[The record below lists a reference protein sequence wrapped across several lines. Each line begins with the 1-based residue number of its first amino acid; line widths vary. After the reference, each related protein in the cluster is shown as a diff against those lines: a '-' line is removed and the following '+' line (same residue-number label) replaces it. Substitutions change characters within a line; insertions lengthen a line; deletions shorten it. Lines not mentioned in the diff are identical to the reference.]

1 MDSGTRRV
9 TESRLIDHDGLVR
22 EGDFL
27 LHEDGSFSVS
37 NGDEDVVRNHRWERS
52 PDYKI
57 PPKLAYTPPNDTQ
70 QEYGGRYGPD
80 GLASN

>member
-27 LHEDGSFSVS
+27 LHGRWVLSVS
-37 NGDEDVVRNHRWERS
+37 NGDEDVVEIIDGSDLLITRS
-52 PDYKI
+52 SKI
-57 PPKLAYTPPNDTQ
+57 GIHTSQ
-70 QEYGGRYGPD
+70 
-80 GLASN
+80 